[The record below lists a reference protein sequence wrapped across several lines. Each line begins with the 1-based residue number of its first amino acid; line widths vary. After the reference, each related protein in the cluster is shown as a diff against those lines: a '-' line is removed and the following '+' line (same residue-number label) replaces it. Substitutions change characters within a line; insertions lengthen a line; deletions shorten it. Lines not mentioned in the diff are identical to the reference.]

1 MDNPSL
7 REKLE
12 QLHAELERTQEI
24 DESNSE
30 YLQHLI
36 VDIQSVLNQSG
47 VEQSRKYPLIT
58 ERLRDAIKRLEDSHP
73 KLTLAI
79 GQVLDHLAQV

>member
-12 QLHAELERTQEI
+12 QLHDELERTKGI
-24 DESNSE
+24 DESNRE
-30 YLQHLI
+30 YLQHLMM
-36 VDIQSVLNQSG
+36 DIQSLLKQSG

-58 ERLRDAIKRLEDSHP
+58 ERLREAIKRSEDSHP
-73 KLTLAI
+73 TLTLAI

>member
-7 REKLE
+7 GEKLE
-12 QLHAELERTQEI
+12 QPHAELERTQEM
-24 DESNSE
+24 DESNRE
-30 YLQHLI
+30 YLHHLMM
-36 VDIQSVLNQSG
+36 DIQSVLKQSG

-58 ERLRDAIKRLEDSHP
+58 ERLRDSIKRLEDSHP
-73 KLTLAI
+73 TLTLAI